1 MSAMEISGAGAPYGQ
16 PQDSYTATVS
26 GAEEAAQAPAI
37 PEEDDGQRTLIEMMR
52 EAKEKADQQRERLKL
67 PKNTRYGDAPLEA
80 YARLNRAR
88 TQSDVSA
95 AAGYARRRIVQLQA
109 AKRQDSDNADRIQA
123 AINQLQKAVQRAGK
137 KNRELDRERLD
148 QSRQKKLMQEKRT
161 REARRQKQ
169 ELLRKQAMR
178 RIRESGYLREAEV
191 DNRMQNHIAAV
202 DMELREQAQKLASS
216 IQPSMEAV
224 AQQYAAD
231 SAAMALPEEL
241 PPAAPGGEINLQ
253 A

>member
-1 MSAMEISGAGAPYGQ
+1 MSGMQVNSAAPAAGASSWQ
-16 PQDSYTATVS
+16 SQQAQN
-26 GAEEAAQAPAI
+26 AARDTGK
-37 PEEDDGQRTLIEMMR
+37 EDPSFTLYEMMKDAR
-52 EAKEKADQQRERLKL
+52 EKAEATREKFNAIK
-67 PKNTRYGDAPLEA
+67 PKPRYGDAPMEA
-80 YARLNRAR
+80 YSRLARAKRPSEVN
-88 TQSDVSA
+88 A
-95 AAGYARRRIVQLQA
+95 AAGYARRQIARLKA
-109 AKRQDSDNADRIQA
+109 AKQTDPDNAKRIQA

-191 DNRMQNHIAAV
+191 DNRMQSQIAAV

-216 IQPSMEAV
+216 LQPSMEAV

-241 PPAAPGGEINLQ
+241 PPAASGGEINLQ

>member
-1 MSAMEISGAGAPYGQ
+1 MSGMQVNSTV
-16 PQDSYTATVS
+16 TAS
-26 GAEEAAQAPAI
+26 ASWQSQSAAQAAEKKDSGP
-37 PEEDDGQRTLIEMMR
+37 DLYEMMR
-52 EAKEKADQQRERLKL
+52 DAKEKADATREKFNAIK
-67 PKNTRYGDAPLEA
+67 PKPRYGDAPMEA
-80 YARLNRAR
+80 YARLARAR
-88 TQSDVSA
+88 RPAEVNA
-95 AAGYARRRIVQLQA
+95 AAGYARRQIARLRA
-109 AKRQDSDNADRIQA
+109 AKQTDPDNAKRIQA

-137 KNRELDRERLD
+137 KNRDLERERVA
-148 QSRQKKLMQEKRT
+148 QARQKKLQQEKRS

-191 DNRMQNHIAAV
+191 DNRMQAHIAAV

-216 IQPSMEAV
+216 FQPSMELV
-224 AQQYAAD
+224 AKQYAAD

-241 PPAAPGGEINLQ
+241 PAAPASGEIDLQ

>member
-1 MSAMEISGAGAPYGQ
+1 MSGMQVNSAVSAGASSWQSQQAQNAY
-16 PQDSYTATVS
+16 ARE
-26 GAEEAAQAPAI
+26 AERKDTGP
-37 PEEDDGQRTLIEMMR
+37 DLYEMMR
-52 EAKEKADQQRERLKL
+52 DAREKAEATREKFNAIK
-67 PKNTRYGDAPLEA
+67 PKPRYGDAPMEA
-80 YARLNRAR
+80 YSRLARAKRPSEVN
-88 TQSDVSA
+88 A
-95 AAGYARRRIVQLQA
+95 AAGYARRQIARLKA
-109 AKRQDSDNADRIQA
+109 AKQTDPDNAKRIQA

-137 KNRELDRERLD
+137 KNRELDREKLAQD
-148 QSRQKKLMQEKRT
+148 RQKKLMQEKRT
-161 REARRQKQ
+161 REARRQRQ

-191 DNRMQNHIAAV
+191 DNRMQSHIAAV
-202 DMELREQAQKLASS
+202 DMELREQAQKLAAS

-241 PPAAPGGEINLQ
+241 PPAAGGEIDLQ

>member
-1 MSAMEISGAGAPYGQ
+1 MSGMQVNSAVSSGASSWQSQQAR
-16 PQDSYTATVS
+16 S
-26 GAEEAAQAPAI
+26 AAQTAEKKDAGP
-37 PEEDDGQRTLIEMMR
+37 DLYEMMR
-52 EAKEKADQQRERLKL
+52 DAREKADATREKFNSIK
-67 PKNTRYGDAPLEA
+67 PKPRYGDAPMEA
-80 YARLNRAR
+80 YARLARAKR
-88 TQSDVSA
+88 PSEVNA
-95 AAGYARRRIVQLQA
+95 AAGYARRQIARLKA
-109 AKRQDSDNADRIQA
+109 AKQTDPDNAKRIQA

-137 KNRELDRERLD
+137 KNRELDREKLAQD
-148 QSRQKKLMQEKRT
+148 RQKKLMQEKRT

-191 DNRMQNHIAAV
+191 DNRMQAQIAAV
-202 DMELREQAQKLASS
+202 DMELREQAQRLASS

-231 SAAMALPEEL
+231 SAAA
-241 PPAAPGGEINLQ
+241 AAPETPAGGEINVQ

>member
-1 MSAMEISGAGAPYGQ
+1 MSGMQVNSTPASAASSWQERSAP
-16 PQDSYTATVS
+16 
-26 GAEEAAQAPAI
+26 EASREQ
-37 PEEDDGQRTLIEMMR
+37 EDASLTIYEMMK
-52 EAKEKADQQRERLKL
+52 EAREKADATREKFNSIK
-67 PKNTRYGDAPLEA
+67 PKPRYGDAPMEA
-80 YARLNRAR
+80 YARLARAKR
-88 TQSDVSA
+88 PAEVNT
-95 AAGYARRRIVQLQA
+95 AAGYARRQIARLKA
-109 AKRQDSDNADRIQA
+109 AKQTDPDNAKRIQA

-137 KNRELDRERLD
+137 KNRELDREKIE
-148 QSRQKKLMQEKRT
+148 QNRQKKLIQEKKS

-191 DNRMQNHIAAV
+191 DNRMQAHIAAV

-216 IQPSMEAV
+216 FQPSMELV
-224 AQQYAAD
+224 AKQYAAD

-241 PPAAPGGEINLQ
+241 PAAPASGEIDLQ

>member
-1 MSAMEISGAGAPYGQ
+1 MSGMQVNSAVSTGASSWQ
-16 PQDSYTATVS
+16 SRQSQS
-26 GAEEAAQAPAI
+26 AAQAAEKKDTGP
-37 PEEDDGQRTLIEMMR
+37 DLYEMMR
-52 EAKEKADQQRERLKL
+52 DAREKAEATREKFNAIK
-67 PKNTRYGDAPLEA
+67 PKPRYGDAPLEA
-80 YARLNRAR
+80 YSRLARAKRPSEVN
-88 TQSDVSA
+88 A
-95 AAGYARRRIVQLQA
+95 AAGYARRQIARLKA
-109 AKRQDSDNADRIQA
+109 AKQTDPDNAKRIQA

-137 KNRELDRERLD
+137 KNRELDREKLAQD
-148 QSRQKKLMQEKRT
+148 RQKKLIQEKRT

-191 DNRMQNHIAAV
+191 DNRMQSHIAAV

-216 IQPSMEAV
+216 IQPSMESV

-241 PPAAPGGEINLQ
+241 PPAAIGGEINLQ

>member
-1 MSAMEISGAGAPYGQ
+1 MGDLQVNSAAAP
-16 PQDSYTATVS
+16 AVS
-26 GAEEAAQAPAI
+26 SWQSRQARSAAAQ
-37 PEEDDGQRTLIEMMR
+37 EKEKEDLSFTIYEMMKDAR
-52 EAKEKADQQRERLKL
+52 EKAQATREKFNSIK
-67 PKNTRYGDAPLEA
+67 PKPRYGDAPMEA
-80 YARLNRAR
+80 YSRLARAR
-88 TQSDVSA
+88 RPSEVNA
-95 AAGYARRRIVQLQA
+95 AAGYARRQIARLKA
-109 AKRQDSDNADRIQA
+109 AKQTDPDNAKRIQA
-123 AINQLQKAVQRAGK
+123 SINQLQKAVQRAGK
-137 KNRELDRERLD
+137 KNRELEREKIAGD
-148 QSRQKKLMQEKRT
+148 RQKKLMQEKRT

-191 DNRMQNHIAAV
+191 DNRMQSHIAAV

-241 PPAAPGGEINLQ
+241 PPAPGGGEINLQ

>member
-1 MSAMEISGAGAPYGQ
+1 MGDMQVNSAVSAGASSWQSQG
-16 PQDSYTATVS
+16 
-26 GAEEAAQAPAI
+26 GASQ
-37 PEEDDGQRTLIEMMR
+37 
-52 EAKEKADQQRERLKL
+52 AKEKENTAFNLQEMMKDAREKAEATREKFNSIK
-67 PKNTRYGDAPLEA
+67 PKPRYGDAPMEA
-80 YARLNRAR
+80 YSRLARAR
-88 TQSDVSA
+88 RPSEVNA
-95 AAGYARRRIVQLQA
+95 AAGYARRQIARLKA
-109 AKRQDSDNADRIQA
+109 AKQTDPDNAKRIQA

-137 KNRELDRERLD
+137 KNRELDREKIAQD
-148 QSRQKKLMQEKRT
+148 RQKKLTQEKRS

-191 DNRMQNHIAAV
+191 DNRMQSHIAAV

-241 PPAAPGGEINLQ
+241 PPAASGGEINLQ

>member
-1 MSAMEISGAGAPYGQ
+1 MSGIQVNSAASAASSWQERGAP
-16 PQDSYTATVS
+16 
-26 GAEEAAQAPAI
+26 EASREQ
-37 PEEDDGQRTLIEMMR
+37 EDASLTICEMMK
-52 EAKEKADQQRERLKL
+52 EAREKADAARDKL
-67 PKNTRYGDAPLEA
+67 NSIKPKPRSGDAPMEA
-80 YARLNRAR
+80 YARLARAR
-88 TQSDVSA
+88 RPAEAAA
-95 AAGYARRRIVQLQA
+95 AAGFARRQIARLKA
-109 AKRQDSDNADRIQA
+109 AKRTDPDNAKRIQA

-137 KNRELDRERLD
+137 KNRDLERERVA
-148 QSRQKKLMQEKRT
+148 QARQKKLQQEKRS

-191 DNRMQNHIAAV
+191 DNRMQAHIAAV

-216 IQPSMEAV
+216 FQPSMELV
-224 AQQYAAD
+224 AKQYAAD

-241 PPAAPGGEINLQ
+241 PPATPGGEIDLQ